1 MITGLKGLNG
11 LAITRGVSS
20 AGPVCALACTISPD
34 GSQPVGTEL
43 TAEQGTW
50 TGGVT
55 PYSYSYAWKTGA
67 TVLGTGT
74 TYTTATGDVGNTIV
88 LVETCTDADSN
99 SASHQSSDSVEV
111 QIPVPV
117 NTVLPNV
124 TISGIGTSA
133 VATCDGGTWEYAG
146 NNTFWWNGQN
156 PENTGNTY
164 AFVADDADNAVS
176 CQVTNTND
184 SGPSEPA
191 TSNSWTLLPDPS
203 LDGLNSYAPQNVT
216 LVFGAVGSGNV
227 TVLVNFYDQSAGNAP
242 TPDSPVST
250 TVEAGVATTT
260 QATSGDT
267 YYGDM
272 QLQGD
277 GSTTISSNVISTL
290 PTTVVCS

>member
-146 NNTFWWNGQN
+146 NNTFLWNGQN

-203 LDGLNSYAPQNVT
+203 LYGLNSYAPQNVT
-216 LVFGAVGSGNV
+216 LIFVPVGPGYV
-227 TVLVNFYDQSAGNAP
+227 TVLVNFYDTAGNAP